1 MKKITLLSLILL
13 SSLFSI
19 SQTRVLYWVDGLI
32 GPDQMSTALT
42 NTGCVVTTATSDA
55 DFQTLISTPANY
67 DMAIYFCQNFTSVN
81 ATVAALANFVNLGK
95 KGMYADWSQDA
106 TNGALVGVSYTG
118 TTNESTV
125 TVTDPTLAAG
135 ITTNP
140 FTITNTGWG
149 VFSYGL
155 VPLAGGTVAGTFSPS
170 GQAAIVKSMSDNM
183 LVFGYLSDVSATSEM
198 YEIAVE
204 TLTTSITTSAFSGT
218 FCPGAALNVPYT
230 ITGTY
235 NGTNV
240 FTAELSDASGSFA
253 SPTAIGTLSSA
264 VAGTVS
270 AIIPLTATTGTG
282 YRIRVTSSTPG
293 ITGTNN
299 GTDLTISA
307 PVATATSTA
316 ILCNGG
322 TSSVTIVGSAGT
334 APYTNEGIFTASAGT
349 YSYTIIDANACSATA
364 TGTITEPSQ
373 LIVTA
378 TPTAI
383 LCNGET
389 SSVTVIGSAGTAPY
403 TNEGTFTASAGT
415 YSYTITDA
423 NACSATAT
431 GTITE
436 PAAIT
441 STQTISLC
449 PGQSVIIGTNTYSS
463 AGTYTDVLNAFNTC
477 DSTVTTTIAISALDL
492 TTSSSGLTLSANTT
506 TAVYQWLDCNAG
518 NAPISS
524 ATNQSYTVTTN
535 GSYAVEITENGCV
548 DTSACIVIT
557 SVGIATNDAFN
568 NVTIYPNPANEQ
580 FTVSIQNTPFTS
592 ILIEIVDIQGKI
604 IFSTTDNNVTSNF
617 SKKVNTEDISKGLY
631 YVNIK
636 SNEGLKV
643 YKLIIQ

>member
-1 MKKITLLSLILL
+1 MKKIILLSFLLL

-32 GPDQMSTALT
+32 GTDQMSTALT
-42 NTGCVVTTATSDA
+42 NTGCIVTTATSDA

-67 DMAIYFCQNFTSVN
+67 DMAIYFCQNNASVN
-81 ATVAALANFVNLGK
+81 ASAAALANFVNLGK
-95 KGMYADWSQDA
+95 KGMYADWSADA

-125 TVTDPTLAAG
+125 TVTDPALAAG

-149 VFSYGL
+149 VYSYGL
-155 VPLAGGTVAGTFSPS
+155 VPLAGGTIAGTFSPS

-204 TLTTSITTSAFSGT
+204 TLTTSITTSAFSGI
-218 FCPGAALNVPYT
+218 FCPNASLNVPYT

-264 VAGTVS
+264 VAGTIT
-270 AIIPLTATTGTG
+270 ATIPLTATTGTG

-322 TSSVTIVGSAGT
+322 TASVTVVGSAGT
-334 APYTNEGIFTASAGT
+334 APYTNEGTFPVSAGT

-364 TGTITEPSQ
+364 TGTITEPAL
-373 LIVTA
+373 LIASA
-378 TPTAI
+378 TSTAI
-383 LCNGET
+383 LCNGGT
-389 SSVTVIGSAGTAPY
+389 ASVTVVGSAGTAPY
-403 TNEGTFTASAGT
+403 TNEGTFPVSAGT
-415 YSYTITDA
+415 YSYTIIDA

-436 PAAIT
+436 PAVIT

-449 PGQSVIIGTNTYSS
+449 PGQSVTIGSSTYSS
-463 AGTYTDVLNAFNTC
+463 AGTFTDVLSAFNTC
-477 DSTVTTTIAISALDL
+477 DSAVTTTIAIATLDL
-492 TTSSSGLTLSANTT
+492 TTSSAGLTLSANTA
-506 TAVYQWLDCNAG
+506 TAAYQWLDCNAG
-518 NAPISS
+518 NSPIVS
-524 ATNQSYTVTTN
+524 AVNQSYTATTN
-535 GSYAVEITENGCV
+535 GSYAVQITENGCV
-548 DTSACIVIT
+548 DTSACIVIAT
-557 SVGIATNDAFN
+557 TGITAIDALN
-568 NVTIYPNPANEQ
+568 IVNIYPNPANEL

-604 IFSTTDNNVTSNF
+604 IFSTTDTNLNSNF
-617 SKKVNTEDISKGLY
+617 SKEIHTEDISKGLY

>member
-1 MKKITLLSLILL
+1 MKKITLLSFLLL

-32 GPDQMSTALT
+32 GTDQMSTALT
-42 NTGCVVTTATSDA
+42 NTGCIVTTATSDA

-67 DMAIYFCQNFTSVN
+67 DMAIYFCQNNASVN
-81 ATVAALANFVNLGK
+81 ASAAALANFVNLGK
-95 KGMYADWSQDA
+95 KGMYADWSVDA

-125 TVTDPTLAAG
+125 TVTDPALAAG

-149 VFSYGL
+149 VYSYGL
-155 VPLAGGTVAGTFSPS
+155 VPLAGGSVAGTFSPS

-183 LVFGYLSDVSATSEM
+183 LVFGYLNDVSATSEM

-204 TLTTSITTSAFSGT
+204 TLTTSITTSAFSGI
-218 FCPGAALNVPYT
+218 FCPNASLNVPYT

-264 VAGTVS
+264 LAGTIT
-270 AIIPLTATTGTG
+270 ATIPFTATTGTG

-322 TSSVTIVGSAGT
+322 TA
-334 APYTNEGIFTASAGT
+334 
-349 YSYTIIDANACSATA
+349 
-364 TGTITEPSQ
+364 
-373 LIVTA
+373 
-378 TPTAI
+378 
-383 LCNGET
+383 
-389 SSVTVIGSAGTAPY
+389 SVTVVGSAGTAPY
-403 TNEGTFTASAGT
+403 TNEGTFPTSAGT
-415 YSYTITDA
+415 YSYTVTDA

-449 PGQSVIIGTNTYSS
+449 PGQSVTIGSNTYSS
-463 AGTYTDVLNAFNTC
+463 AGTFTDVLSAFNTC
-477 DSTVTTTIAISALDL
+477 DSAVTTTIAIATLDL
-492 TTSSSGLTLSANTT
+492 TTSSTGLTLSANTA
-506 TAVYQWLDCNAG
+506 TAAYQWLDCNAG
-518 NAPISS
+518 NSPILS
-524 ATNQSYTVTTN
+524 AINQSYTATTN
-535 GSYAVEITENGCV
+535 GSYAVQITENGCV

-557 SVGIATNDAFN
+557 TTGISAIDALN
-568 NVTIYPNPANEQ
+568 NVNIYPNPANEL
-580 FTVSIQNTPFTS
+580 FTVSIQNAPFTS

-604 IFSTTDNNVTSNF
+604 IFSTTDNNLNSNF
-617 SKKVNTEDISKGLY
+617 NKEINTQDISKGLY
-631 YVNIK
+631 YVNLK